1 MSQHTETLKE
11 SIRIL
16 AELPFERARVS
27 RLGLLKMLKSELNCM
42 VDDDEYQALKE
53 WIERYEN

>member
-11 SIRIL
+11 AIRML
-16 AELPFERARVS
+16 SELPFERARVT
-27 RLGLLKMLKSELNCM
+27 RLGLLKMLKSELNCV
-42 VDDDEYQALKE
+42 VDDEEYQALKE